1 LPKDLSSSTSRPAS
15 NVPTDGSSGPIVLEG
30 SSPTGR
36 IPSHT
41 SGEEVIV
48 SERHRRATQIVYAI
62 VENQRGVL
70 HRISGM
76 FRAKGFNITSISI
89 GETSSPDL
97 ARMTIV
103 PKGDDRALQ
112 LLVKQLEK
120 MIDVIEVGTMTHEDS
135 IARELALVKFEATD
149 SKSRNAILDLSN
161 SLGARTADIGTDALV
176 VEYTAT
182 PENIDYFIARASK
195 SGAIKEVV
203 RTGLTAL
210 KRNV

>member
-1 LPKDLSSSTSRPAS
+1 MSMSRPAEAA
-15 NVPTDGSSGPIVLEG
+15 TSGH
-30 SSPTGR
+30 

-48 SERHRRATQIVYAI
+48 NDSTRHATKQIVYAI

-97 ARMTIV
+97 ARMTII
-103 PKGDDRALQ
+103 PKGDDQALQ

-120 MIDVIEVGTMTHEDS
+120 MIDVIEVGTLTHEDAV
-135 IARELALVKFEATD
+135 ARELALVKFETHD
-149 SKSRNAILDLSN
+149 NKSRNGILDLSN
-161 SLGARTADIGTDALV
+161 TLGAKAVDIAKDAIV
-176 VEYTAT
+176 VEYTST
-182 PENIDYFIARASK
+182 PEKIDYFIHEASK
-195 SGAIKEVV
+195 SGAVKEVV

-210 KRNV
+210 RRGL

>member
-1 LPKDLSSSTSRPAS
+1 MSVSARPAAA
-15 NVPTDGSSGPIVLEG
+15 PTSQL
-30 SSPTGR
+30 
-36 IPSHT
+36 PSQT

-48 SERHRRATQIVYAI
+48 TQEKKPATQIIYAI

-89 GETSSPDL
+89 GETQSPDL
-97 ARMTIV
+97 ARMTII
-103 PKGDDRALQ
+103 PKGDEQALQ

-120 MIDVIEVGTMTHEDS
+120 MIDVIEVGTLVHDDS
-135 IARELALVKFEATD
+135 VARELALLKFETRD
-149 SKSRNAILDLSN
+149 NKSRNTILDLSN
-161 SLGARTADIGTDALV
+161 NLGAKAVDIAKDSLV

-182 PENIDYFIARASK
+182 PEKIDYFITEASK
-195 SGAIKEVV
+195 SGAVKEVV

-210 KRNV
+210 KRGL

>member
-1 LPKDLSSSTSRPAS
+1 MSTRPAEPSSTGHIPA
-15 NVPTDGSSGPIVLEG
+15 
-30 SSPTGR
+30 
-36 IPSHT
+36 HT
-41 SGEEVIV
+41 SGEEVILNDQNK
-48 SERHRRATQIVYAI
+48 HATRQIVYAI

-97 ARMTIV
+97 ARMTII
-103 PKGDDRALQ
+103 PKGDEQALQ

-120 MIDVIEVGTMTHEDS
+120 MIDVIEVGTMTHDDAV
-135 IARELALVKFEATD
+135 ARELALVKFETRD
-149 SKSRNAILDLSN
+149 NKSRNMILDLSN
-161 SLGARTADIGTDALV
+161 DLGARAVDISKDSLV

-182 PENIDYFIARASK
+182 PDKIDSFVLEASR
-195 SGAIKEVV
+195 SGAVKEIV

-210 KRNV
+210 RRGL

>member
-1 LPKDLSSSTSRPAS
+1 MSVSARPAAPSTSQL
-15 NVPTDGSSGPIVLEG
+15 PTN
-30 SSPTGR
+30 
-36 IPSHT
+36 T

-48 SERHRRATQIVYAI
+48 SQEKKAAKQIVYAI

-89 GETSSPDL
+89 GETGDPEL

-103 PKGDDRALQ
+103 PKGDEQALQ

-120 MIDVIEVGTMTHEDS
+120 MIDVIEVGTMVHDDS
-135 IARELALVKFEATD
+135 VARELALLKFETRD
-149 SKSRNAILDLSN
+149 NKSRNAILDLSN
-161 SLGARTADIGTDALV
+161 DLGAKAVDVAKDSLV

-182 PENIDYFIARASK
+182 PEKIDYFITEASK
-195 SGAIKEVV
+195 SGAVKEVV

-210 KRNV
+210 KRGL

>member
-1 LPKDLSSSTSRPAS
+1 MSVAARPAAAPS
-15 NVPTDGSSGPIVLEG
+15 AQ
-30 SSPTGR
+30 
-36 IPSHT
+36 IPSQT

-48 SERHRRATQIVYAI
+48 SQEKKPATQIVYAI

-89 GETSSPDL
+89 GGTSSPDL

-103 PKGDDRALQ
+103 PKGDEQALQ

-120 MIDVIEVGTMTHEDS
+120 MIDVIEVGTMVHDDS
-135 IARELALVKFEATD
+135 VAQELALLKFETHD
-149 SKSRNAILDLSN
+149 NKSRTAILDLSN
-161 SLGARTADIGTDALV
+161 NLGAKAVDLTKDSLV

-182 PENIDYFIARASK
+182 PEKIDSFIEEASK
-195 SGAIKEVV
+195 SGAVKEVV

-210 KRNV
+210 KRGL

>member
-1 LPKDLSSSTSRPAS
+1 MSMSARPAETSTSGQI
-15 NVPTDGSSGPIVLEG
+15 PTN
-30 SSPTGR
+30 
-36 IPSHT
+36 T

-48 SERHRRATQIVYAI
+48 NDPDRHATKQIVYAI

-97 ARMTIV
+97 ARMTII
-103 PKGDDRALQ
+103 PKGDDQALQ

-120 MIDVIEVGTMTHEDS
+120 MIDVIEVGTMSHEDAV
-135 IARELALVKFEATD
+135 ARELALVKFETHD
-149 SKSRNAILDLSN
+149 NKSRNSILDLSN
-161 SLGARTADIGTDALV
+161 NLGAKAVDITKDSLV
-176 VEYTAT
+176 VEYSAT
-182 PENIDYFIARASK
+182 PEKIDYFITEASK
-195 SGAIKEVV
+195 SGAVKEIV

-210 KRNV
+210 KRGL

>member
-1 LPKDLSSSTSRPAS
+1 VSVAARPAEQS
-15 NVPTDGSSGPIVLEG
+15 A
-30 SSPTGR
+30 TGH
-36 IPSHT
+36 IPAHT
-41 SGEEVIV
+41 SGEEVILND
-48 SERHRRATQIVYAI
+48 SGKHATRQIVYAI

-97 ARMTIV
+97 ARMTII
-103 PKGDDRALQ
+103 PKGDDQALQ

-120 MIDVIEVGTMTHEDS
+120 MIDVIEVGTMTHDDAV
-135 IARELALVKFEATD
+135 ARELALVKFETHD
-149 SKSRNAILDLSN
+149 NKSRNGILDLSN
-161 SLGARTADIGTDALV
+161 NLGAKAVDLEKDSLV

-182 PENIDYFIARASK
+182 PEKIDYFIQEASK
-195 SGAIKEVV
+195 SGAVKEIV

-210 KRNV
+210 RRGL

>member
-1 LPKDLSSSTSRPAS
+1 MSMSARPAATSTSH
-15 NVPTDGSSGPIVLEG
+15 
-30 SSPTGR
+30 
-36 IPSHT
+36 IPSNT

-48 SERHRRATQIVYAI
+48 SEQRRPATQIVYAI

-97 ARMTIV
+97 ARMTII
-103 PKGDDRALQ
+103 PKGDEQALQ

-120 MIDVIEVGTMTHEDS
+120 MIDVIEVGTMTHDDS
-135 IARELALVKFEATD
+135 VARELALVKFETRD
-149 SKSRNAILDLSN
+149 NKSRNSILDLSN
-161 SLGARTADIGTDALV
+161 NLGAKAVDFAKDSLV

-182 PENIDYFIARASK
+182 PEKIDFFIEEASK
-195 SGAIKEVV
+195 SGAVKEVV

-210 KRNV
+210 RKGL

>member
-1 LPKDLSSSTSRPAS
+1 MSMSARPAEAA
-15 NVPTDGSSGPIVLEG
+15 VGH
-30 SSPTGR
+30 
-36 IPSHT
+36 IPSNT
-41 SGEEVIV
+41 SGEEVV
-48 SERHRRATQIVYAI
+48 LNDQRKQATKQIVYAI

-97 ARMTIV
+97 ARMTII
-103 PKGDDRALQ
+103 PDGDDQALQ

-120 MIDVIEVGTMTHEDS
+120 MIDVIEVGTMAHEDAV
-135 IARELALVKFEATD
+135 ARELALVKFETRDNKA
-149 SKSRNAILDLSN
+149 RNGILDLSN
-161 SLGARTADIGTDALV
+161 NLGAKAVDISKDSLV

-182 PENIDYFIARASK
+182 PEKIDYFIIEASR
-195 SGAIKEVV
+195 SGAVKEIV

-210 KRNV
+210 RRGL

>member
-1 LPKDLSSSTSRPAS
+1 MSMSARPAEPS
-15 NVPTDGSSGPIVLEG
+15 T
-30 SSPTGR
+30 TGH

-48 SERHRRATQIVYAI
+48 NDQGRHATRQIVYAI

-97 ARMTIV
+97 ARMTII
-103 PKGDDRALQ
+103 PKGDDQALQ

-120 MIDVIEVGTMTHEDS
+120 MIDVIEVGTMTHDDS
-135 IARELALVKFEATD
+135 VARELALVKFETREN
-149 SKSRNAILDLSN
+149 KSRNLILDLSN
-161 SLGARTADIGTDALV
+161 NLGAKAVDIAKDSIV

-182 PENIDYFIARASK
+182 PEKIDDFISEAAK
-195 SGAIKEVV
+195 SGAVKEIV

-210 KRNV
+210 RRGL

>member
-1 LPKDLSSSTSRPAS
+1 MSVSARPAAASTSQL
-15 NVPTDGSSGPIVLEG
+15 PTN
-30 SSPTGR
+30 
-36 IPSHT
+36 T

-48 SERHRRATQIVYAI
+48 SQEKKPATQIVYAI

-89 GETSSPDL
+89 GETESPDL

-103 PKGDDRALQ
+103 PKGDEQALQ

-120 MIDVIEVGTMTHEDS
+120 MIDVIEVGTFVHDDS
-135 IARELALVKFEATD
+135 VARELALLKFETRD
-149 SKSRNAILDLSN
+149 NKSRNAILDLSN
-161 SLGARTADIGTDALV
+161 NLGAKAVDIARDSLV
-176 VEYTAT
+176 VEYAAT
-182 PENIDYFIARASK
+182 PEKIDYFITEASK
-195 SGAIKEVV
+195 SGAVKEVV

-210 KRNV
+210 KRGL

>member
-1 LPKDLSSSTSRPAS
+1 MSVSTRPAPAAVS
-15 NVPTDGSSGPIVLEG
+15 Q
-30 SSPTGR
+30 
-36 IPSHT
+36 IPSNT

-48 SERHRRATQIVYAI
+48 SQDKKPATQIVYAI

-89 GETSSPDL
+89 GETESPDL
-97 ARMTIV
+97 ARMTII
-103 PKGDDRALQ
+103 PKGDEQALQ

-120 MIDVIEVGTMTHEDS
+120 MIDVIEVGTMVHEDS
-135 IARELALVKFEATD
+135 IARELALLKFENLD
-149 SKSRNAILDLSN
+149 NKGRNSILELSN
-161 SLGARTADIGTDALV
+161 NLGAKAVDIAKDSLV

-182 PENIDYFIARASK
+182 PEKIDYFISEASK
-195 SGAIKEVV
+195 SGAVKEVV

-210 KRNV
+210 KRGLRE

>member
-1 LPKDLSSSTSRPAS
+1 MSISARPAAA
-15 NVPTDGSSGPIVLEG
+15 TAQM
-30 SSPTGR
+30 
-36 IPSHT
+36 PSHT
-41 SGEEVIV
+41 SGEEVIHLP
-48 SERHRRATQIVYAI
+48 EHKEATQIVYAI

-103 PKGDDRALQ
+103 PKGDEEALR

-120 MIDVIEVGTMTHEDS
+120 MIDVIEVGTMSHEES
-135 IARELALVKFEATD
+135 VARELALLKFETRD
-149 SKSRNAILDLSN
+149 NKSKNTILDLSN
-161 SLGARTADIGTDALV
+161 NLGAKAVDIAKDSLV

-182 PENIDYFIARASK
+182 PEKIDYFITEASK
-195 SGAIKEVV
+195 SGAVKEVV

-210 KRNV
+210 KKGLS

>member
-1 LPKDLSSSTSRPAS
+1 MSARPAATSTSH
-15 NVPTDGSSGPIVLEG
+15 
-30 SSPTGR
+30 
-36 IPSHT
+36 IPSNT

-48 SERHRRATQIVYAI
+48 SEQRKPATQIVYAI

-97 ARMTIV
+97 ARMTII
-103 PKGDDRALQ
+103 PKGDDQALQ

-120 MIDVIEVGTMTHEDS
+120 MIDVIEVGTMTHDDS
-135 IARELALVKFEATD
+135 VARELALVKFETRD
-149 SKSRNAILDLSN
+149 NKSRNSILDLSN
-161 SLGARTADIGTDALV
+161 HLGAKAVDFARDSLV

-182 PENIDYFIARASK
+182 PEKIDFFIEEASK
-195 SGAIKEVV
+195 SGAVKEVV

-210 KRNV
+210 RRGL

>member
-1 LPKDLSSSTSRPAS
+1 MSTPVHPAS
-15 NVPTDGSSGPIVLEG
+15 ATSQ
-30 SSPTGR
+30 

-41 SGEEVIV
+41 SGEEVIS
-48 SERHRRATQIVYAI
+48 SEDRRQTHQIVYAI

-70 HRISGM
+70 HKISGM

-97 ARMTIV
+97 ARMTII
-103 PKGDDRALQ
+103 PKGDEESLK
-112 LLVKQLEK
+112 LLVKQLQK
-120 MIDVIEVGTMTHEDS
+120 MIDVIEVGTMSHSESVT
-135 IARELALVKFEATD
+135 RELALVKFETQH

-161 SLGARTADIGTDALV
+161 SLGAKAVDIAKDSIV

-182 PENIDYFIARASK
+182 PERINAFIMEASK
-195 SGAIKEVV
+195 SGAVKEIV

-210 KRNV
+210 KRGLQ

>member
-1 LPKDLSSSTSRPAS
+1 MSMSARPAAAATS
-15 NVPTDGSSGPIVLEG
+15 H
-30 SSPTGR
+30 
-36 IPSHT
+36 IPSKT

-48 SERHRRATQIVYAI
+48 NEQRKQATQIVYAI

-97 ARMTIV
+97 ARMTII
-103 PKGDDRALQ
+103 PKGDEQALQ

-120 MIDVIEVGTMTHEDS
+120 MIDVIEVGTMTHEDAV
-135 IARELALVKFEATD
+135 ARELALVKFETRD
-149 SKSRNAILDLSN
+149 NKSRNSILELSN
-161 SLGARTADIGTDALV
+161 HLGAKAVDFARDSLV

-182 PENIDYFIARASK
+182 PEKIDSFIEEASK
-195 SGAIKEVV
+195 SGAVKEVV

-210 KRNV
+210 RRGL